1 MQKNQ
6 NQDRN
11 INTLDTLNRFEQLAE
26 TYIQELDN
34 YSLEELTRKPDEDQ
48 WSLGQMYVHLIKS
61 ALYLHL
67 PNMEACRTSSV
78 TEEAAGKTERGEA
91 AFASGSFPPI
101 RIQVPP
107 SKEYS
112 PLQPESK
119 EQLADGLR
127 EVIRAMRAIEPSIA
141 GIPAANTVGHPGF
154 GGLNAVEWFSLVEMH
169 YRHHLLQKERLDAFL
184 QETKETSGSGT

>member
-1 MQKNQ
+1 M
-6 NQDRN
+6 
-11 INTLDTLNRFEQLAE
+11 NTLDTLNRFEQLAE

-34 YSLEELTRKPDEDQ
+34 YSLEELTRKPEEDQ
-48 WSLGQMYVHLIKS
+48 WSLGQMYVHLINS
-61 ALYLHL
+61 ALYRHL

-78 TEEAAGKTERGEA
+78 TEEAAEKTERGVEA
-91 AFASGSFPPI
+91 YARGSYPPI

-107 SKEYS
+107 SKEYT

-127 EVIRAMRAIEPSIA
+127 EVIRAMRVIQPVLAD
-141 GIPAANTVGHPGF
+141 IPAANTVAHPGF
-154 GGLNAVEWFSLVEMH
+154 GGLNAVEWFALVEMH

-184 QETKETSGSGT
+184 QETKEASGA